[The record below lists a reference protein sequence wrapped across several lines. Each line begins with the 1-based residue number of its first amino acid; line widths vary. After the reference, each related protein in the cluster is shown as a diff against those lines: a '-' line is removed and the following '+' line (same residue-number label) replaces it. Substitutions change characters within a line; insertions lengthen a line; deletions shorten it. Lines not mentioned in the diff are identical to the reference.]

1 MKQLIDVQVNDFLL
15 LEQVDDPVQ
24 HEFND
29 AKKLAA
35 GDKPDTAGVNQGVG
49 GEAVW
54 PKGGGA
60 QLLIFREVVS
70 IFIECEELSL
80 QGMITQCMRN
90 EQCEKDRQR
99 SRKVTLSK
107 GLDLMG

>member
-29 AKKLAA
+29 AKKVAA

-80 QGMITQCMRN
+80 EWMIAQCMRD
-90 EQCEKDRQR
+90 EQRKKDRDC
-99 SRKVTLSK
+99 SREVALGK
-107 GLDLMG
+107 GIDVL